1 MALELKV
8 EKRKYVP
15 SKEKLFQS
23 CQRKE
28 ENTEAIT
35 SSWFEVPNILGNLEM
50 WIFVVAKLQ
59 ERDPQFYVVSYC

>member
-15 SKEKLFQS
+15 SKEKLCQS

-28 ENTEAIT
+28 ENAEAIT
-35 SSWFEVPNILGNLEM
+35 SS
-50 WIFVVAKLQ
+50 
-59 ERDPQFYVVSYC
+59 